1 MAKAYVKSETPQEL
15 VELFYA
21 VLTAAKDSGRV
32 KKGINEVTK
41 SVERNNA
48 KVVAMAMDVDPE
60 EIMMHLPKLC
70 EEKGIPYV
78 YVQTKQELGKMAGL
92 NVPTSSVAIEDAGT
106 EKEKLRTLVE
116 RLTGKA
122 LPAEEKG
129 KETKETKE
137 AKEKKQEQQEQK
149 VVEEKAKKKQPKKE

>member
-106 EKEKLRTLVE
+106 EKEKLRTLIE

-129 KETKETKE
+129 KEAKE
-137 AKEKKQEQQEQK
+137 AKEKKEEKQEQK
-149 VVEEKAKKKQPKKE
+149 AEEKAKKKQPKKE